1 MCESGLE
8 QLLLLAESDSAQ
20 KEFKGLGN
28 EDDRRDF
35 EDRIRERIARV
46 RNAPRVSRREC
57 AAHFDR
63 AIRKINKDTVKL
75 PEELLVS
82 EVMRGALEPLDDYTT
97 LIWPSSADQFD
108 KHTRGDFIG
117 VGISIFKN
125 RETDEIE
132 VVTPLE
138 DSPAYR
144 AGIQAGDVITHVNDK
159 PLKGFSINR
168 VVKTITGPIGTSVT
182 LTIRRGEDV
191 LDFPLERDKIEI
203 VSVKGLHRR
212 PDDPERWEHWLD
224 RENGIAYIRLT
235 NFQRN
240 TPEAL
245 LNLRSVNPFGEPD
258 TEDRMVDGPL
268 GTEVRRAIDG
278 LPLVYR
284 ETLVLSDLMDLA
296 YVEIAEETGVPV
308 GTVKSRLFRA
318 RRMVQI
324 ELGAY
329 ALAIG
334 FLPNEQA
341 LPDTCRPAAPV
352 RSAARLD
359 DGLQTV
365 H

>member
-1 MCESGLE
+1 MSFVNR
-8 QLLLLAESDSAQ
+8 
-20 KEFKGLGN
+20 K
-28 EDDRRDF
+28 
-35 EDRIRERIARV
+35 
-46 RNAPRVSRREC
+46 RREFE
-57 AAHFDR
+57 AEAVMHLDVLYSVGLRLTAGDASR
-63 AIRKINKDTVKL
+63 AED
-75 PEELLVS
+75 LVQ
-82 EVMRGALEPLDDYTT
+82 ETFLHAFRA
-97 LIWPSSADQFD
+97 W
-108 KHTRGDFIG
+108 HTF
-117 VGISIFKN
+117 
-125 RETDEIE
+125 
-132 VVTPLE
+132 
-138 DSPAYR
+138 R
-144 AGIQAGDVITHVNDK
+144 AGSNCRA
-159 PLKGFSINR
+159 
-168 VVKTITGPIGTSVT
+168 
-182 LTIRRGEDV
+182 
-191 LDFPLERDKIEI
+191 
-203 VSVKGLHRR
+203 
-212 PDDPERWEHWLD
+212 WLM
-224 RENGIAYIRLT
+224 RIL
-235 NFQRN
+235 RN
-240 TPEAL
+240 TFLDECRKQSRFVSDMEPEAL